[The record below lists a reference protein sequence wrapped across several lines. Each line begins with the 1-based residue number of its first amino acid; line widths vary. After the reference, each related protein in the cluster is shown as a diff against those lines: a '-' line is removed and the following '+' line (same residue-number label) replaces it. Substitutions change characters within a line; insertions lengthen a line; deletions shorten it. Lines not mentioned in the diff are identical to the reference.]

1 MARFLRGL
9 VGGKAMS
16 SRLLPCLTAGLFAV
30 SSLACE
36 DSSDGLGRASAPGL
50 GGAVGSSG
58 SAPAS
63 GGASA
68 AIDKPATGSAPADP
82 LRALRESDFA
92 ESDVNRDPFR
102 NFAVELKGKTA
113 VVAQR
118 TVLMPTTPLRAMR
131 LIAIITGIDQPRA
144 MIVDERGVGH
154 VTSRGD
160 FVGQA
165 DVVQTGGAENLPV
178 ALNWRVDRIREN
190 EVVLAR
196 EDPTGPNRPPLI
208 QIIPLHPAE
217 EVDQQAIAGARGDE
231 G

>member
-1 MARFLRGL
+1 MARTTQRSGWAASGL
-9 VGGKAMS
+9 LALGLAACGGDDSGFGVATGPGMGGVPPPATPVS
-16 SRLLPCLTAGLFAV
+16 AAAG
-30 SSLACE
+30 
-36 DSSDGLGRASAPGL
+36 
-50 GGAVGSSG
+50 GGADPSQPG
-58 SAPAS
+58 A
-63 GGASA
+63 GASTA
-68 AIDKPATGSAPADP
+68 AADLSNRP
-82 LRALRESDFA
+82 LRDADFVESDM
-92 ESDVNRDPFR
+92 NRDPFR
-102 NFAVELKGKTA
+102 NYALEIKGKTA

-118 TVLMPTTPLRAMR
+118 TVLMPSTPLKAMR
-131 LIAIITGIDQPRA
+131 LIAIISGIDQPRA

-154 VTSRGD
+154 VTTRGD
-160 FVGQA
+160 FVGVA

-217 EVDQQAIAGARGDE
+217 ETDQQAIAGARANE

>member
-1 MARFLRGL
+1 MLRFERWSSARTRTTLTC
-9 VGGKAMS
+9 
-16 SRLLPCLTAGLFAV
+16 LLAL
-30 SSLACE
+30 
-36 DSSDGLGRASAPGL
+36 GLGLGACDDGPGDGFGRAEGPGL
-50 GGAVGSSG
+50 GSGAAAAPAGPAVG
-58 SAPAS
+58 APTPE
-63 GGASA
+63 A
-68 AIDKPATGSAPADP
+68 ALRP
-82 LRALRESDFA
+82 LRDADFVESD
-92 ESDVNRDPFR
+92 SNRDPFR
-102 NFAVELKGKTA
+102 NYAVELKGKTA

-118 TVLMPTTPLRAMR
+118 TVLMPSTPLKNMR
-131 LIAIITGIDQPRA
+131 LIAIISGIDQPRA

-208 QIIPLHPAE
+208 QVIPLHPAE
-217 EVDQQAIAGARGDE
+217 EIDQQSIAGARGDE

>member
-1 MARFLRGL
+1 MRTKLTRSRGRTL
-9 VGGKAMS
+9 G
-16 SRLLPCLTAGLFAV
+16 PCLVACTLALSACGDSEALPTTTTLPELKPAAPTA
-30 SSLACE
+30 
-36 DSSDGLGRASAPGL
+36 
-50 GGAVGSSG
+50 G
-58 SAPAS
+58 SAPA
-63 GGASA
+63 A
-68 AIDKPATGSAPADP
+68 AATAAAPEVLRP
-82 LRALRESDFA
+82 LRDSDFVESDA
-92 ESDVNRDPFR
+92 NRDPFR
-102 NFAVELKGKTA
+102 NFAIELKGKTA

-118 TVLMPTTPLRAMR
+118 TVLMPTTPLKAMR

-208 QIIPLHPAE
+208 QVIPLHPADE
-217 EVDQQAIAGARGDE
+217 ADQNAIAGARGDE